1 MVVRVD
7 EAAEV
12 VVQAY
17 GRYRRVERRLAELTV
32 SRDCYGVR
40 RFLAWRSE
48 TGCTGLDAL
57 APEELVDYVLHEAQ
71 RLTVGAMRPMTS
83 TLRTF
88 ARFLFATGVTARDL
102 SGSVPSVAGS
112 RFDGLPK
119 ALDAEVVQA
128 LLASCDRSRP
138 VGRRDLAI
146 LVLMSRLGL
155 RAAEVAAMHLEDVDW
170 RAGEL
175 EVRGKGGRRDRLPL
189 PTDVGKVLVDYLR
202 YGRGSSIDR
211 AVFLQARE
219 PAVGMSR
226 NAVVLV
232 SRRASAR
239 AGLSVVGAHR
249 LRHTVAT
256 ELLRRGA
263 SLREVGLVLRHDDD
277 TTTATYAKVDRASL
291 SSVMRPWPIE
301 VGR

>member
-112 RFDGLPK
+112 RFDGLPT
-119 ALDAEVVQA
+119 
-128 LLASCDRSRP
+128 SCRPCWPAAIAAGRSVGGTWPSWSSCPVSGCGRP
-138 VGRRDLAI
+138 RSPPCT
-146 LVLMSRLGL
+146 SRTST
-155 RAAEVAAMHLEDVDW
+155 
-170 RAGEL
+170 
-175 EVRGKGGRRDRLPL
+175 GGP
-189 PTDVGKVLVDYLR
+189 
-202 YGRGSSIDR
+202 
-211 AVFLQARE
+211 E
-219 PAVGMSR
+219 NSR
-226 NAVVLV
+226 
-232 SRRASAR
+232 
-239 AGLSVVGAHR
+239 
-249 LRHTVAT
+249 
-256 ELLRRGA
+256 
-263 SLREVGLVLRHDDD
+263 
-277 TTTATYAKVDRASL
+277 
-291 SSVMRPWPIE
+291 
-301 VGR
+301 

>member
-112 RFDGLPK
+112 RFDGL
-119 ALDAEVVQA
+119 
-128 LLASCDRSRP
+128 
-138 VGRRDLAI
+138 
-146 LVLMSRLGL
+146 
-155 RAAEVAAMHLEDVDW
+155 RAAEVATMHLEDVDW